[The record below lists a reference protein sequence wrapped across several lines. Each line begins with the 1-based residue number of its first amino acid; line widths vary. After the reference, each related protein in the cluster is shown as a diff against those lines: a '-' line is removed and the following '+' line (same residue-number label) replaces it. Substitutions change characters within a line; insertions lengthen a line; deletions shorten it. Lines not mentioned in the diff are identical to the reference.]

1 MKARKKKKKRKS
13 ALLTHHIVLIAGR
26 TRIGIGGVIIVRT
39 PFSPGAQVQYL
50 LRSETLSFVNS
61 LLGCVATWN
70 EWHRIPRMG
79 LAYLSVGARWTGRQT
94 WSLGDV
100 FSSFRCDPMETSFR
114 FISLYLQQ
122 GCATAAFY
130 SLSPLSLVVDYKD
143 DAVRKYSIDL
153 FLSVPE
159 RNCFITSFCLSLPP
173 HSTYRPGLHL
183 NVSCP
188 IFSFFPFF
196 FFFCFLPD
204 GLRAREWPTPDVVEW

>member
-1 MKARKKKKKRKS
+1 MNGIASLAWGSLISPSARVEPVGRLGASVMFSRHSGAIQWRHHFVSLVCIYNKA
-13 ALLTHHIVLIAGR
+13 V
-26 TRIGIGGVIIVRT
+26 
-39 PFSPGAQVQYL
+39 P
-50 LRSETLSFVNS
+50 
-61 LLGCVATWN
+61 
-70 EWHRIPRMG
+70 
-79 LAYLSVGARWTGRQT
+79 
-94 WSLGDV
+94 
-100 FSSFRCDPMETSFR
+100 
-114 FISLYLQQ
+114 LQL
-122 GCATAAFY
+122 FY
-130 SLSPLSLVVDYKD
+130 SLSPLSLVVEYKD

-188 IFSFFPFF
+188 IFSFFHFF